1 MTIISTATTLI
12 QSFCIIYT
20 INQPKLPICALTVLK
35 RSRIKRALWACQ
47 GSVGLAVDDDMSFIP
62 CARAISSQD
71 GNWGRNTYGSPT
83 SVTAIISFSR
93 VDMVKSGLQLHGSS
107 FKPFVHITWL
117 YNQWH
122 ILVYLVALTGVVQSL
137 LIFMFY
143 AVVSRIYAPLCIKAP
158 LTFLAKVPAQVF
170 LSRV

>member
-1 MTIISTATTLI
+1 MVWFKLCLHYCYVWTLDLRGSAIVKKIVGATAVSPSTEVPVTTRE
-12 QSFCIIYT
+12 C
-20 INQPKLPICALTVLK
+20 P
-35 RSRIKRALWACQ
+35 
-47 GSVGLAVDDDMSFIP
+47 VGLAVDDDMSVIL
-62 CARAISSQD
+62 CGRAISSQD

-83 SVTAIISFSR
+83 SVTAIISFSS
-93 VDMVKSGLQLHGSS
+93 VDMVKSVLQLHGSS

-143 AVVSRIYAPLCIKAP
+143 AVVSRIYAPLCVKAP